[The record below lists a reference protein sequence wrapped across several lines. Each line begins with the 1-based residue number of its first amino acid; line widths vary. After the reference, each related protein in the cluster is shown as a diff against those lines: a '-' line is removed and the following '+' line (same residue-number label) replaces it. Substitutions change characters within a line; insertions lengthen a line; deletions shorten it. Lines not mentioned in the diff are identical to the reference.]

1 MLGGGPFNVNIK
13 CKKRLSIPRSR
24 DLSLP
29 DEPIAATGIR
39 FEDSNPRSPLH
50 IDSLKTGAGIIC
62 HKQLDALHWGVT
74 DPWFCESH
82 FAQFR
87 GFLSFGMSQS
97 NPPFVHTSQLGLPGC
112 WRRFGYSHSAET
124 FAAWSAS
131 SPSQLEMGLLTSR
144 TRVSVR
150 ARGFAMTTEYHR
162 PSRQRAEPA
171 PLDSAS
177 TNFANASEAEFA
189 RILDFYHIAWQYE
202 PRAFAIA
209 WDEAGNI
216 TSSFTPDFYLPEH
229 DLYIELTTL
238 RQPLV
243 TRKNR
248 KIRRLRELYPEVNLK
263 VFYGADYRKLL
274 EKFAGSGAWQEEPV
288 GNDDKS

>member
-1 MLGGGPFNVNIK
+1 
-13 CKKRLSIPRSR
+13 
-24 DLSLP
+24 
-29 DEPIAATGIR
+29 
-39 FEDSNPRSPLH
+39 
-50 IDSLKTGAGIIC
+50 
-62 HKQLDALHWGVT
+62 
-74 DPWFCESH
+74 
-82 FAQFR
+82 
-87 GFLSFGMSQS
+87 
-97 NPPFVHTSQLGLPGC
+97 
-112 WRRFGYSHSAET
+112 
-124 FAAWSAS
+124 
-131 SPSQLEMGLLTSR
+131 
-144 TRVSVR
+144 
-150 ARGFAMTTEYHR
+150 MTTEYHR
-162 PSRQRAEPA
+162 PSGQRVEPA
-171 PLDSAS
+171 PLGSAS

-189 RILDFYHIAWQYE
+189 RILDFYHITWQYE

-274 EKFAGSGAWQEEPV
+274 EKFAGSRAWQEEPE
-288 GNDDKS
+288 GNDDQS